1 MVPAGPYP
9 WRRDHSSARIS
20 AQVATLTAC
29 LELITGKVG
38 LYENSL
44 ANGSTDPIW
53 APPPH
58 SPATAAPGTGPA
70 GR

>member
-1 MVPAGPYP
+1 M
-9 WRRDHSSARIS
+9 
-20 AQVATLTAC
+20 ATLTAC
-29 LELITGKVG
+29 LELITCKVG

-53 APPPH
+53 APPPD
-58 SPATAAPGTGPA
+58 SPAMAAPGTGPA